1 MLTVRKAT
9 DADYDRIME
18 IYAVAREFMI
28 RSGNPTQWEDGYPQ
42 PELVRE
48 DLRKGICRVI
58 CEGDTICG
66 VFALFEGDDP
76 WYHRIEDGAWLNDA
90 PYVAIHRIAS
100 DGQAHGVF
108 RCAAEHCKALCDN
121 VRIDTHENNLAMRH
135 LIEKNGFVH
144 CGTVYVVEN
153 SPRIAFQWT
162 RE

>member
-1 MLTVRKAT
+1 MLEVRKAT
-9 DADYDRIME
+9 DADFDRIME
-18 IYAVAREFMI
+18 IYAIARAFMI
-28 RSGNPTQWEDGYPQ
+28 RNGNPTQWEDGYPQ
-42 PELVRE
+42 RDLVRE

-58 CEGDTICG
+58 CEGDILHG

-76 WYHRIEDGAWLNDA
+76 WYHRIEDGQWLNDE

-100 DGQAHGVF
+100 DGQTHGVF

-121 VRIDTHENNLAMRH
+121 VRIDTHENNHAMRH

-144 CGTVYVVEN
+144 CGTVFVVGN